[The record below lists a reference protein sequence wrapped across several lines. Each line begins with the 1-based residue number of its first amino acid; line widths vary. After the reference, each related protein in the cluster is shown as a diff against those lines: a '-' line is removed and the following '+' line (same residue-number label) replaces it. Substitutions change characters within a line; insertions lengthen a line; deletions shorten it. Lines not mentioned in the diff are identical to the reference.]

1 MSTFKDPRMAQVFF
15 TDPTTSTSQEGNP
28 LQQDVTGRKRKGSA
42 DQIPTAKRQALDPE
56 VHTVTATVP
65 PSSLL
70 KISRK
75 RKRQDDEI
83 LPERDVKRSVPPVA
97 ELAPAVETTP
107 AQQRKANRLAKRFK
121 ELFGEDDDDIGPFLS
136 VSPRKEIAVPK
147 IKKVRKSRRKSRGCA
162 RTDLACTWEKR
173 IPVAAPLAPV
183 PAPAYEPTVRK
194 RTAPIKVQ
202 TGQAGKTLTSTQ
214 DRPVAPKSAPSWTQ
228 EQLIKMGNIVARIK
242 AGGSLT
248 DTRKRAVLL

>member
-65 PSSLL
+65 PSSLH

-83 LPERDVKRSVPPVA
+83 LPETAAKRVPPVP
-97 ELAPAVETTP
+97 ELAPAVETDP

-136 VSPRKEIAVPK
+136 VSPRKEIAAPK